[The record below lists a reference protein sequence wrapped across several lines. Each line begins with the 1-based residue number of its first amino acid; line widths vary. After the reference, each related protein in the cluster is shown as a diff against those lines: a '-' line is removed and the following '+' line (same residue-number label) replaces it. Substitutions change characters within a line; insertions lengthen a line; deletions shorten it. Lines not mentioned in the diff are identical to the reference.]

1 MATAK
6 HTQYVKLHANIAQIP
21 PEPDTLGGWR
31 LQAEPVDRS
40 LPAYTPAPSNPS
52 FMGALVPFAGD
63 WLPIFGRGFGL
74 RCFQPLS
81 SAAWLPGVCPI
92 GQPVN

>member
-1 MATAK
+1 
-6 HTQYVKLHANIAQIP
+6 V
-21 PEPDTLGGWR
+21 PDTSGGWGP
-31 LQAEPVDRS
+31 QAELVGRS

-52 FMGALVPFAGD
+52 FMGALVPVDQAVASPAFLGE

-81 SAAWLPGVCPI
+81 SAAWLPGVCPV

>member
-1 MATAK
+1 
-6 HTQYVKLHANIAQIP
+6 
-21 PEPDTLGGWR
+21 
-31 LQAEPVDRS
+31 
-40 LPAYTPAPSNPS
+40 
-52 FMGALVPFAGD
+52 MGAFVPVNQAVTSPAFYGE
-63 WLPIFGRGFGL
+63 WLPIFRRGFGL